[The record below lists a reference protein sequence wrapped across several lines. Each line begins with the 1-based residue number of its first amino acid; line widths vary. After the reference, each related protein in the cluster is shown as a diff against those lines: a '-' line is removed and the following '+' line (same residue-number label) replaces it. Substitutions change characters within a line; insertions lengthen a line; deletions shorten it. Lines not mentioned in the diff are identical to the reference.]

1 MGIPQLGVTKERTM
15 KRIALVLCTIALL
28 ANGKPKPSADAKPKP
43 EADAEAEAEGGADS
57 EGSLG
62 LYLVSLP
69 SGSLSSLVPDQAVGE
84 LIPVD
89 LDQILANK
97 NRNIPSGNFP
107 NDPRSYP
114 SGYNQQELQQSFNSQ
129 RDQSNFGRNRVD
141 QRQFPFS
148 NNQESNFGFS
158 TPPVK
163 DQQSSRAKVL
173 VLGLTNPI
181 PDAFNNQQGQ
191 NAGGNHFDSFNNHQ
205 GQNAGRNPFD
215 SYNNQQGQNAGRNPY
230 DSSKIQQAQNAGINQ
245 FNSFD
250 NHQGQYAG
258 GNPFDSFQNQQE
270 INAGINPFNAYK
282 RQQEQIAGENSFNF
296 RTGSF
301 DNDVQG
307 NNKNFDSIANLGFTN
322 PIPDAFKNQQGQN
335 AGGNPFNPKPSPYNG
350 NEQVNPQNFD
360 SSRNLNSNPGP
371 FKQEFKFSFGSQI
384 SETKPRTFDKTTKSQ
399 IPTSFKPAV
408 NKDKQNQNKENQ
420 ETFLTGKQFQRF
432 HANPASN

>member
-43 EADAEAEAEGGADS
+43 EADAEAGAEGGADS

-69 SGSLSSLVPDQAVGE
+69 SGSRSSLVPDQAVGE

-148 NNQESNFGFS
+148 NNQESNFGSS

-163 DQQSSRAKVL
+163 DQQSSRANVL

-215 SYNNQQGQNAGRNPY
+215 SYNNQQGQNAG
-230 DSSKIQQAQNAGINQ
+230 
-245 FNSFD
+245 
-250 NHQGQYAG
+250 
-258 GNPFDSFQNQQE
+258 
-270 INAGINPFNAYK
+270 INPFNAYK
-282 RQQEQIAGENSFNF
+282 SQQEQIAGENSFNF

-301 DNDVQG
+301 NNDVQG
-307 NNKNFDSIANLGFTN
+307 NNQNFDSIANLGFIN

-335 AGGNPFNPKPSPYNG
+335 ALGNPFNPKPSPYNG

-384 SETKPRTFDKTTKSQ
+384 PETKPRTFDKTTKSQ

>member
-1 MGIPQLGVTKERTM
+1 MGIPHLGVTKERTM
-15 KRIALVLCTIALL
+15 KRIALVLCTIVLL

-43 EADAEAEAEGGADS
+43 EADAEAGAEGGADS

-114 SGYNQQELQQSFNSQ
+114 SGYNQQELQQSFDSQ

-163 DQQSSRAKVL
+163 DQQSSRANVL

-215 SYNNQQGQNAGRNPY
+215 SHNNQ
-230 DSSKIQQAQNAGINQ
+230 
-245 FNSFD
+245 
-250 NHQGQYAG
+250 QGQYAG

-282 RQQEQIAGENSFNF
+282 SQQEQIAGENSFNF

>member
-1 MGIPQLGVTKERTM
+1 MGIPHLGVTKERTM
-15 KRIALVLCTIALL
+15 KRIALVLCTIVLL

-43 EADAEAEAEGGADS
+43 EADAEAGAEGGADS

-69 SGSLSSLVPDQAVGE
+69 SGSRSSLVPDQAVGE

-163 DQQSSRAKVL
+163 DQQSSRANVL

-181 PDAFNNQQGQ
+181 TDAFNNQQGQ
-191 NAGGNHFDSFNNHQ
+191 NAG
-205 GQNAGRNPFD
+205 RNPFNAF
-215 SYNNQQGQNAGRNPY
+215 NNQQGQNAGRNPY
-230 DSSKIQQAQNAGINQ
+230 DSSKIQQEQ
-245 FNSFD
+245 
-250 NHQGQYAG
+250 
-258 GNPFDSFQNQQE
+258 
-270 INAGINPFNAYK
+270 NAGINPFNAYK
-282 RQQEQIAGENSFNF
+282 SQQEQIAGENSFNF

-301 DNDVQG
+301 NNDVQG
-307 NNKNFDSIANLGFTN
+307 NNQNFDSIANLGFIN

-335 AGGNPFNPKPSPYNG
+335 ALGNPFNPKPSPYNG

>member
-43 EADAEAEAEGGADS
+43 EADAAAEAEGGADS

-163 DQQSSRAKVL
+163 DQQSSRANVL

-191 NAGGNHFDSFNNHQ
+191 NAGGNHFDSYNNQQ
-205 GQNAGRNPFD
+205 GQNAGRNPFNAF
-215 SYNNQQGQNAGRNPY
+215 NNQQGQNAGRNPY
-230 DSSKIQQAQNAGINQ
+230 DSSKIQEAQNAGINP
-245 FNSFD
+245 FNAYKS
-250 NHQGQYAG
+250 
-258 GNPFDSFQNQQE
+258 QQE

-282 RQQEQIAGENSFNF
+282 SQQEQIAGENSFNF

-301 DNDVQG
+301 DNDVQE
-307 NNKNFDSIANLGFTN
+307 NN
-322 PIPDAFKNQQGQN
+322 
-335 AGGNPFNPKPSPYNG
+335 
-350 NEQVNPQNFD
+350 QNFD
-360 SSRNLNSNPGP
+360 SLGNL
-371 FKQEFKFSFGSQI
+371 
-384 SETKPRTFDKTTKSQ
+384 
-399 IPTSFKPAV
+399 
-408 NKDKQNQNKENQ
+408 
-420 ETFLTGKQFQRF
+420 
-432 HANPASN
+432 

>member
-1 MGIPQLGVTKERTM
+1 MGIPHLGVTKERTM
-15 KRIALVLCTIALL
+15 KRIALVLCTIVLL

-43 EADAEAEAEGGADS
+43 EADAEAGAEGGADS

-69 SGSLSSLVPDQAVGE
+69 SGSRSSLVPDQAVGE

-163 DQQSSRAKVL
+163 DQQSSRANVL

-205 GQNAGRNPFD
+205 GQNAGRNPYD
-215 SYNNQQGQNAGRNPY
+215 SYNNQQG
-230 DSSKIQQAQNAGINQ
+230 QNAGINQ

-282 RQQEQIAGENSFNF
+282 SQQEQIAGENSFNF

-384 SETKPRTFDKTTKSQ
+384 PETKPRTFDKTTKSQ

>member
-114 SGYNQQELQQSFNSQ
+114 SGYNQQELQQSFDSQ

-163 DQQSSRAKVL
+163 DQQSSRANVL

-215 SYNNQQGQNAGRNPY
+215 SYNNQQGQNAGRNPF
-230 DSSKIQQAQNAGINQ
+230 DSHNNQQGQNAGR
-245 FNSFD
+245 
-250 NHQGQYAG
+250 
-258 GNPFDSFQNQQE
+258 
-270 INAGINPFNAYK
+270 NPFNAYK
-282 RQQEQIAGENSFNF
+282 SQQEQIAGENSFNF

-371 FKQEFKFSFGSQI
+371 FKREFKFSFGSQI